1 MLVVKSEFSDISR
14 PQKKWTVTSG
24 TVLRQSKWQKRIN
37 RCRHKSC
44 SMQEKAKT
52 KFKIVSLNAIYA
64 CCKFYFFRGGGVIYF
79 VSQFLEKA
87 WPFNKTSF
95 DLLHPTMLSAKCKFG
110 KNWLCGSGE
119 GVIYFV
125 IQSLEKRV
133 TFQLNK
139 LRSPSSKDALC
150 QMQVGKM
157 SSLCFRY
164 FSITLF
170 EKSIVIHLNKLELP
184 LPKDAL
190 HLVWLK
196 LAQCFC
202 WTISAEQFSKY

>member
-1 MLVVKSEFSDISR
+1 MLAASFIS
-14 PQKKWTVTSG
+14 
-24 TVLRQSKWQKRIN
+24 L
-37 RCRHKSC
+37 
-44 SMQEKAKT
+44 
-52 KFKIVSLNAIYA
+52 
-64 CCKFYFFRGGGVIYF
+64 GGGVIYF
-79 VSQFLEKA
+79 VIQFLEKA

-133 TFQLNK
+133 TLQLNK

-170 EKSIVIHLNKLELP
+170 EKKVCKRTDKLTDDNWSEKLIWAS
-184 LPKDAL
+184 PKQL
-190 HLVWLK
+190 RCESHRYNSFV
-196 LAQCFC
+196 F
-202 WTISAEQFSKY
+202 